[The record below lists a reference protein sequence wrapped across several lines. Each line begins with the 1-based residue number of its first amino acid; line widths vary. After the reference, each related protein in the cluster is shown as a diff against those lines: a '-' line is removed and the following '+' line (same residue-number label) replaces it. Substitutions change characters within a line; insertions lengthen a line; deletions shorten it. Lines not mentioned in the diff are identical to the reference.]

1 MMYMRIIAQK
11 GGEYIE
17 TNLLYFTQ
25 IKSGITSS
33 KI

>member
-1 MMYMRIIAQK
+1 MYMRIIAQERE
-11 GGEYIE
+11 EYIE
-17 TNLLYFTQ
+17 ANLLDFSQ

>member
-1 MMYMRIIAQK
+1 MRIIAGE
-11 GGEYIE
+11 GGIYIE
-17 TNLLYFTQ
+17 ANLLYFSQ